1 MIDFDEVLDN
11 RNQHLT
17 KWEAFPENY
26 GVPADTGIPLW
37 VADMDFRAPPSV
49 NEALQKMVDHGVH
62 GYYGPDDSFREA
74 QVAWMAR
81 RHDWAI
87 EPDWA
92 LQTHGLGN
100 GLSVIINACSQPG
113 EAVIIFSPVYHSF
126 ARIIKANDRR
136 VHASPMRIKDGRF
149 KMDLGA
155 LVASLTGD
163 EKIMFLCSPHNPGGR
178 VWSAEELRNVALFC
192 ETHDI
197 ILVSDESS
205 DPMMPSAPKQGPA
218 SRPHMFAV
226 VDGVG
231 QPVASALHLL
241 RPCCTPD

>member
-11 RNQHLT
+11 RNQHLE
-17 KWEAFPENY
+17 KWEEVADRY
-26 GVPADTGIPLW
+26 GVPGDTGIPLW
-37 VADMDFRAPPSV
+37 VADMDFRAPPPV
-49 NEALQKMVDHGVH
+49 NAALQKMVNHGVH
-62 GYYGPDDSFREA
+62 GYYGPDCSFREA

-100 GLSVIINACSQPG
+100 ALSVIINACSQPG

-155 LVASLTGD
+155 LA
-163 EKIMFLCSPHNPGGR
+163 
-178 VWSAEELRNVALFC
+178 A
-192 ETHDI
+192 
-197 ILVSDESS
+197 
-205 DPMMPSAPKQGPA
+205 
-218 SRPHMFAV
+218 
-226 VDGVG
+226 
-231 QPVASALHLL
+231 
-241 RPCCTPD
+241 